1 MGKLM
6 DHEGKPAKYKVAPL
20 KIKTAAQA
28 AKEKEAAK
36 AKKSVKK

>member
-1 MGKLM
+1 MGKLT

-20 KIKTAAQA
+20 KIKIAAQA

-36 AKKSVKK
+36 AKKAVKK